1 MKICCEKL
9 KALGFDF
16 QTGEDVFLY
25 LYRLAE
31 QLAADTSNLTQAQ
44 SRKVQTILDIL
55 NCIEP

>member
-31 QLAADTSNLTQAQ
+31 QLAADTSNLVVGGVSQVKSSMLQ
-44 SRKVQTILDIL
+44 Y
-55 NCIEP
+55 

>member
-31 QLAADTSNLTQAQ
+31 QLAADTSNL
-44 SRKVQTILDIL
+44 
-55 NCIEP
+55 NCCS